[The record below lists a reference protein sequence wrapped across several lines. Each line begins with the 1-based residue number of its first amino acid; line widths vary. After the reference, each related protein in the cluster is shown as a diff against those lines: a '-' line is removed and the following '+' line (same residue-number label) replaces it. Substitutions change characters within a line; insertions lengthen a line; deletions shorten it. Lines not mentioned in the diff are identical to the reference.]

1 MCTDGTVLNKLGCCG
16 TLMKG
21 KPDKTHPYHMC
32 TARSSSGIDI
42 GGFKY
47 TCKSKNKETWILTQ
61 ETKKLKSDA
70 YFISLAS
77 LLIGTLTFL

>member
-47 TCKSKNKETWILTQ
+47 TCKSKNKETWNYSMNYFLNYNGFILSM
-61 ETKKLKSDA
+61 L
-70 YFISLAS
+70 
-77 LLIGTLTFL
+77 